1 MGMIVPFWSRVMSI
15 NAHTRATTMSTRTAR
30 MLPGGQPKACRGGG
44 RVGTITTPGSVRG
57 ACVLMPNLLPQT
69 AEAGFRAGGRGY
81 YPLRRWPPEDWQPQ
95 GVDTPA
101 RRPCNAIS
109 ARLAPGLVLA
119 QHLGPTAPRPVD
131 HPRPEFVVPL

>member
-1 MGMIVPFWSRVMSI
+1 
-15 NAHTRATTMSTRTAR
+15 
-30 MLPGGQPKACRGGG
+30 
-44 RVGTITTPGSVRG
+44 GSVRG

-69 AEAGFRAGGRGY
+69 SEAGFRAGGRGD

-131 HPRPEFVVPL
+131 HPRPEFVVPLHLVARQQVLKVPGRVGRLLFLVHPAAARRMGETNALGPVEHQYIDVVAEQH